1 MKFLIFSDIE
11 DSAKQVMSFL
21 KGKGDFILYT
31 TEKGESLTK
40 YGAQKIVL
48 LTGKPEVK
56 GISSLLSDEFSS
68 GGYDLVMIA
77 STVLG
82 RDIASLFSGQKSI
95 EVIPEIFDIKFN
107 SGMVTTKRYGL
118 GGKAVIEEESR
129 SKVFTFLSG
138 LSDDVPG
145 DGSSP
150 IETKN
155 IPEGVV
161 KILAIE
167 QKKAKEVNLE
177 KANIIVAVGRG
188 LGKMEG
194 IQQIEPLVKAVR
206 GELAGSRPVCLDYHW
221 LSEDRQVG
229 YSGRTVKPKAYVALG
244 ISGQIQHIAGMRGSK
259 VVIAV
264 NKDKNA
270 PIFQEADYG
279 IVGDLYQI
287 VPKIVSYL

>member
-259 VVIAV
+259 VVVAV

>member
-138 LSDDVPG
+138 LSDDVSG
-145 DGSSP
+145 DGGSP

-259 VVIAV
+259 VVVAV

>member
-259 VVIAV
+259 VVVAV

-279 IVGDLYQI
+279 IVGDLHQI

>member
-21 KGKGDFILYT
+21 KGKGDFVLYT

-177 KANIIVAVGRG
+177 KV
-188 LGKMEG
+188 
-194 IQQIEPLVKAVR
+194 
-206 GELAGSRPVCLDYHW
+206 
-221 LSEDRQVG
+221 
-229 YSGRTVKPKAYVALG
+229 
-244 ISGQIQHIAGMRGSK
+244 
-259 VVIAV
+259 
-264 NKDKNA
+264 
-270 PIFQEADYG
+270 
-279 IVGDLYQI
+279 
-287 VPKIVSYL
+287 